1 MRIMKLKKPR
11 IVTMIEKTFLK
22 ILAGWILPVW
32 VCFILAGVD
41 SVYAQNSVTTRGDW
55 QFKSRLVLSGNSD
68 ESEPVGFKA
77 YSGLAIE
84 AGVKRQL
91 GRILAAEISL
101 RTESREIDR
110 ERTPDPAE
118 RLGSIEM
125 APVTVTMQYCP
136 SSSGRF
142 HPYFGVGANL
152 TLTWEKSGVLDSLD
166 VAPQVGPAIQLGFDY
181 NLNEKAAINADLR
194 WNTLNPEIKLA
205 GERFAKLKINPIAL
219 GVGVGFR
226 F

>member
-1 MRIMKLKKPR
+1 MKVDEPR
-11 IVTMIEKTFLK
+11 IATLIAQTILK
-22 ILAGWILPVW
+22 IIGYWILPVW
-32 VCFILAGVD
+32 VCFILIDVS
-41 SVYAQNSVTTRGDW
+41 SVYAQNSITARGDW

-91 GRILAAEISL
+91 GRVLAAELSL

-125 APVTVTMQYCP
+125 APVTVTVQYCP

-142 HPYFGVGANL
+142 HPYFGIGANL
-152 TLTWEKSGVLDSLD
+152 TLAWEKSGVLDSLD
-166 VAPQVGPAIQLGFDY
+166 IAPHLGPAIQLGFDY
-181 NLNEKAAINADLR
+181 DVNERAAINADLR
-194 WNTLNPEIKLA
+194 WNTLNTEIKIA
-205 GERFAKLKINPIAL
+205 GERFAKLKIDPIAL
-219 GVGVGFR
+219 GVGVIFR